1 MDLHRSFTKDF
12 EDLYEQVQNGFNAEN
27 PRPNLDQGLLAHS
40 RYDRDDSSMPALQ
53 ADSENDSTYPNQSAR
68 TGSNPRPLPNPYSMG
83 PSSQPRPLPRPPP
96 QLGTDPEPSLYFSSS
111 ATRGP
116 ISPTR
121 GPGGQ
126 EPVSPSQGIK
136 RLPAIPLAGASSS
149 SYVSPT
155 SQIASSYFD
164 DTPRPENYEKGR
176 GAALYASARPGA
188 RNAQQSSHVGVPVI
202 DVAHAENGYGP
213 SLNGSSGS
221 GAERNRSPYLGP
233 TPLIPPGS
241 TQYTT
246 DIKTDPFSEPSARY
260 PRPLPATTP
269 SHTAR
274 SMSTNTFDSVT
285 SGTGSN
291 RYYDSPSTASPLN
304 RHLSPTTAHGDYQS
318 MDDFDTSGIGATL
331 LRNSSA
337 NSSISDSSRRPLV
350 SGATDSTRI
359 SSSGNSLNESL
370 SSFNRFNQSPVPQLR
385 TPTHVPSGIGYDL
398 IPPSGSD
405 VKVSLDS
412 QSYDTKTARP
422 WDDEGEPHR
431 MEDDRALDHLLD
443 IKRRLGKLE
452 VHDPDQDAFDGVGD
466 DDYFDEEDEDDS
478 RFINLALLS
487 HIAVRLRDK
496 VPRATHVK
504 GSIPYP
510 RAFTGK
516 DIVSTIQSIIQREIL
531 ITLGISTND
540 RRIALQVARSLQN
553 QLFFYEVEWG
563 GRTLSDGVEDV
574 YMFLDDEVPGEGE
587 AGPSNGLS
595 EGFTELPTGV
605 ITVLTKCYSPSC
617 GEGGPCYSYSCPKK
631 GNVSA
636 LGSECDQPLTARDK
650 KAAPSA
656 ALEPAPSTGPE
667 PTASKR
673 GWKQTVTQEVID
685 SIGERE
691 VRRQNIIH
699 KMIEKEEQ
707 FVQDLEFIDTC
718 FIKELRRRDPPIVP
732 LQELDSLI
740 DDIFGNIL
748 DLRETNRRLLENM
761 YVRQREQKPVIQ
773 KIGDIFLTAAAEFR
787 WAYPVYIGHLPVAEK
802 RLKDE
807 LESNPNFRLFLEEVA
822 RMPESRRLDLK
833 HFIGRPSDHL
843 RNYPVLLDATLKET
857 DPENPD
863 ADFLSAAAQAIRNLM
878 TVAQLRTFQNGM
890 ARNPS
895 GPKDWHQLVSKEVLE
910 ATPKQEQQRQS
921 VIFEL
926 IYGEME
932 FVRDL
937 ETIETLF
944 IKPLRAA
951 TPAAIPRDRLN
962 AFIRDVFWTYDDVLT
977 HHRKL
982 LNRLHEIQREEHPHI
997 RSITAP
1003 IYDVALNWQDAYM
1016 EYVPHYPIAAFRIQ
1030 EEIGNNPAFKAF
1042 HDSCMRNPDS
1052 RKLDMKA
1059 FVFRPIPRLLR
1070 YDLLLSQIKKMLP
1083 AGHEDLEA
1091 ISQICDLIK
1100 DLGKA
1105 TESGVATAEKKVELW
1120 NFHANLVFKPGEA
1133 VDMDLLDETRQ
1144 LVHTGKLLRPP
1155 DGNFELSGWTE
1166 LFVILF
1172 DNYLVM
1178 TKTKERDGIT
1188 KYYANKRPIP
1198 LELLSLVGFTE
1209 LQQTRS
1215 AGIFS
1220 RGLKGAKEGKDTNA
1234 NGADPGAGGAEDS
1247 RSVWPCSVHHTG
1259 RVGGLYHLFAESA
1272 AIRAEWKQK
1281 LEEAIAL
1288 RSLVNDSNKVFE
1300 TRNLSENTFVVPSMM
1315 GGTSPGWSND
1325 VTFTG
1330 KVTCSVPFSTADG
1343 RGLVAVG
1350 CAEGVWIGLRSDKN
1364 SLRRVLHLKMVTQC
1378 AMLEDFGIF
1387 LVLAD
1392 KAKALVPSPNSPHAG
1407 GSRTPQK
1414 LNGTKDVQFFSVG
1427 TLNGRTLIIYMKK
1440 KGMDSV
1446 FRVLEPVIGKIT
1458 EKTKAPATFGRN
1470 LFGGSRSEWFRVYR
1484 DFFLP
1489 SESYDLLFLKAKI
1502 AIPCTKGFEIMDL
1515 TDFKSVTIPQ
1525 KDDPRLASVARRL
1538 ENCKAMGMFRTSEN
1552 EFLLCYDEFG
1562 LFVDRHGDPNRI
1574 NGVVEWEGTAERVAF
1589 HPPYVVIFDSR
1600 FIEIRHVDKGR
1611 LVQIIR
1617 GADIRCL
1624 WDGRGASLPAPV
1636 TPGPGGWDE
1645 MGNLESRIHAV
1656 MRAPDSQPNS
1666 KVVVQHV
1673 FELVPTVPLYTPPPL
1688 SNPAT
1693 GGQPQNYYQQ
1703 QQYNQYVP
1711 QPPMLQ
1717 PQQQYGQFLQ
1727 QHPNPSPNPNQYQQY
1742 Q

>member
-1 MDLHRSFTKDF
+1 MDMQRSFTKDF

-27 PRPNLDQGLLAHS
+27 PRPNLDQGFLSHRRL
-40 RYDRDDSSMPALQ
+40 DRDDS
-53 ADSENDSTYPNQSAR
+53 R
-68 TGSNPRPLPNPYSMG
+68 SNPRPLPNPFGMAA
-83 PSSQPRPLPRPPP
+83 SQPRPLPRPPP
-96 QLGTDPEPSLYFSSS
+96 HLGTDSEHPQYHASSS
-111 ATRGP
+111 SRGTT
-116 ISPTR
+116 SPTR
-121 GPGGQ
+121 GMGGQ
-126 EPVSPSQGIK
+126 EPISPSQGIK
-136 RLPAIPLAGASSS
+136 RLPAVPGASSS

-164 DTPRPENYEKGR
+164 DTPRPEAYEKGR
-176 GAALYASARPGA
+176 GAALYASALPGA
-188 RNAQQSSHVGVPVI
+188 RNAQQSSYSGVPVI
-202 DVAHAENGYGP
+202 DVAHAENGYGAAP
-213 SLNGSSGS
+213 NGSSATGVD
-221 GAERNRSPYLGP
+221 RNRSPYMGT
-233 TPLIPPGS
+233 TPLIPPGG
-241 TQYTT
+241 TQYPSDTKLRT
-246 DIKTDPFSEPSARY
+246 DTGGGQ
-260 PRPLPATTP
+260 PRPLPTRTP

-274 SMSTNTFDSVT
+274 SMSTNTFDSVN

-291 RYYDSPSTASPLN
+291 RFYDSPSATSPLN

-337 NSSISDSSRRPLV
+337 TSSISESSRRPLL
-350 SGATDSTRI
+350 SGTTDSTRV
-359 SSSGNSLNESL
+359 STSGASMTESL
-370 SSFNRFNQSPVPQLR
+370 SSYNRFTQSPVPQIKA
-385 TPTHVPSGIGYDL
+385 PSHVPSGIGYDL

-412 QSYDTKTARP
+412 QAYDTKTARP
-422 WDDEGEPHR
+422 WDESGEAHGFG
-431 MEDDRALDHLLD
+431 DDRGLDHLLD

-563 GRTLSDGVEDV
+563 GRTLSDSVEDV
-574 YMFLDDEVPGEGE
+574 YMFLDDEMPGEGE

-605 ITVLTKCYSPSC
+605 ITV
-617 GEGGPCYSYSCPKK
+617 
-631 GNVSA
+631 
-636 LGSECDQPLTARDK
+636 
-650 KAAPSA
+650 APSVV
-656 ALEPAPSTGPE
+656 LESTPSGPDQS
-667 PTASKR
+667 ASKR

-707 FVQDLEFIDTC
+707 FVQDLEFIDTY
-718 FIKELRRRDPPIVP
+718 FIKALRRADPPIVP
-732 LQELDSLI
+732 LQDLDSLI

-748 DLRETNRRLLENM
+748 DLRETNKRLLENM

-807 LESNPNFRLFLEEVA
+807 LESNSEFRLFLESVA
-822 RMPESRRLDLK
+822 RLPESRRLDLK

-843 RNYPVLLDATLKET
+843 RNYPVLLEATLKET

-863 ADFLSAAAQAIRNLM
+863 VDFLSAAAQAIRNLSS
-878 TVAQLRTFQNGM
+878 VAQLRTFQNGM
-890 ARNPS
+890 ARNPN

-944 IKPLRAA
+944 IRPLRAA
-951 TPAAIPRDRLN
+951 APAVIPRDRLS
-962 AFIRDVFWTYDDVLT
+962 AFIRDVFWTYSDVLV

-982 LNRLHEIQREEHPHI
+982 LDRLHEIQREEHPHI

-1003 IYDVALNWQDAYM
+1003 IYDAALNWQDAYM
-1016 EYVPHYPIAAFRIQ
+1016 EYVPHYPISAFRIQ
-1030 EEIGNNPAFKAF
+1030 EELGNNPAFKAF
-1042 HDSCMRNPDS
+1042 HDTCLRNPDS
-1052 RKLDMKA
+1052 RKLDLKA

-1083 AGHEDLEA
+1083 AGHEDIEA
-1091 ISQICDLIK
+1091 IPQVCDIIK

-1209 LQQTRS
+1209 LQQQRS
-1215 AGIFS
+1215 AGIFG
-1220 RGLKGAKEGKDTNA
+1220 RGLKGTKEGKEVKDPA
-1234 NGADPGAGGAEDS
+1234 AADPNGAGAEDS
-1247 RSVWPCSVHHTG
+1247 RTVWPCSIHHAG
-1259 RVGGLYHLFAESA
+1259 RVGGLYHLFADSA
-1272 AIRAEWKQK
+1272 AVRGEWKQK

-1288 RSLVNDSNKVFE
+1288 RNLVNDSNKVFE
-1300 TRNLSENTFVVPSMM
+1300 MRNLSENTFVVPSIM

-1364 SLRRVLHLKMVTQC
+1364 YRIALRRVLHLKMVTQC

-1392 KAKALVPSPNSPHAG
+1392 KSLFAYHIEALVPSPNSPHAG

-1458 EKTKAPATFGRN
+1458 EKAKAPATFGRN

-1525 KDDPRLASVARRL
+1525 RDDPRLASVARRL

-1562 LFVDRHGDPNRI
+1562 LFVDRHGDPNRV
-1574 NGVVEWEGTAERVAF
+1574 NGLVEWEGTAERVAY

-1600 FIEIRHVDKGR
+1600 FVEIRHVDKGR

-1645 MGNLESRIHAV
+1645 MGSLEARIHAV
-1656 MRAPDSQPNS
+1656 MRAPDAQPNS

-1688 SNPAT
+1688 SAPA
-1693 GGQPQNYYQQ
+1693 GAGQPANYYQQ
-1703 QQYNQYVP
+1703 QQSTQYTP
-1711 QPPMLQ
+1711 QPQGQ
-1717 PQQQYGQFLQ
+1717 PQQHQYPQYAQ
-1727 QHPNPSPNPNQYQQY
+1727 QPQYSQYQQY
-1742 Q
+1742 PQYHAGSPPHSPNANANNNVMQTWR